1 MSSKALATWSE
12 KSVHWKKPW
21 CWERL
26 RVRGEGVAED
36 EMVGWHHWLNGHEF
50 KQTRGDSEGP
60 GSLACCSSCG
70 CRELDMT
77 WCPNKNTGL
86 WNILDEL
93 MLIKWYCWLINILL
107 LFCYSCGKRCS
118 KFQVFKFLCVNFIY
132 LHALSYYPS
141 TKEKVT
147 LKIKFHQWQ

>member
-1 MSSKALATWSE
+1 MLKLKLLYFGNLKQ
-12 KSVHWKKPW
+12 KSLMLGKNECRRRRPT
-21 CWERL
+21 
-26 RVRGEGVAED
+26 ED
-36 EMVGWHHWLNGHEF
+36 EMVGWHYWLNGREF
-50 KQTRGDSEGP
+50 EQTRGDSEGP
-60 GSLACCSSCG
+60 GSLACCSSWG

-77 WCPNKNTGL
+77 WCLNKNTGL

-93 MLIKWYCWLINILL
+93 MLIKWYCWVINILL

-118 KFQVFKFLCVNFIY
+118 KFQVFKFLCVNFVC

-147 LKIKFHQWQ
+147 LKIKFHQWW